1 MLEQVAMRILVIEDD
16 GKIAELVVKG
26 LRQVGYEAEHAAD
39 GKTGLDRLREPG
51 WAAAVVDIM
60 LPFIDG
66 LTLVQS
72 ARQTGV
78 TTPIIFLSAKRELD
92 DRIRGLQ
99 AGGDDY
105 LVKPF
110 AFSELQ
116 ARIQALVRRASG
128 VAEPVKL
135 IAGELEMDLVR
146 RKVTRAGRE
155 IQLQPRE
162 FTLLEYLLRH
172 RGSVVSKLT
181 LIEHVWD
188 YSFDPQTSVVE
199 TTVSRLRTK
208 LQEGADGGVDLIRTV
223 RGVGY
228 AFGA

>member
-1 MLEQVAMRILVIEDD
+1 
-16 GKIAELVVKG
+16 
-26 LRQVGYEAEHAAD
+26 
-39 GKTGLDRLREPG
+39 
-51 WAAAVVDIM
+51 M